1 MRRGKLRRLWGNTW
15 LRGRSR
21 AVSGRQPPTS
31 SIRTSKAFVAPVLL
45 ATISEL
51 KVLKRRAVSL
61 QRVQVGQEIVHLL
74 LIEHLAKPLHF
85 AAAVTNDFAH
95 AVIIGR
101 QSAERQVLLLE
112 NAFHARALLA
122 ARGVGLMAAV
132 AILVVEPP
140 SGRLLRIEP
149 EFGVAFAALD
159 LAGGQGKQGRQGDT
173 ETQSKTFSIADFRL
187 QTGEAVGRSH
197 PFL

>member
-1 MRRGKLRRLWGNTW
+1 MVEENLLTNGAEVNQRF
-15 LRGRSR
+15 SAEPR
-21 AVSGRQPPTS
+21 AFQGSFSPASQG
-31 SIRTSKAFVAPVLL
+31 
-45 ATISEL
+45 
-51 KVLKRRAVSL
+51 AVSL

-74 LIEHLAKPLHF
+74 LIEHLAKALHF

-95 AVIIGR
+95 ALIIGR

-122 ARGVGLMAAV
+122 ARRVGLVAAV

-149 EFGVAFAALD
+149 EFGVALAALD
-159 LAGGQGKQGRQGDT
+159 LAAGQGKQGRQGDT